1 MTGPARLVVAVIGV
15 YRRWLS
21 PLMGRHCRFEP
32 TCSAYAV
39 EAVRKHGAARGV
51 TLAVWRIARCH
62 PWSPGGVDHVPAAR
76 HP

>member
-1 MTGPARLVVAVIGV
+1 MSPPARLVVAVIGV

-39 EAVRKHGAARGV
+39 EAVREHGAARGL
-51 TLAVWRIARCH
+51 TLAARRIARCH
-62 PWSPGGVDHVPAAR
+62 PWSPGGVDHVPAGR
-76 HP
+76 RP